1 LYDSIRNPEMEM
13 RAGMRIVYVLTS
25 LGVGGAERQTLALAE
40 RMARRGHTVALLVLR
55 PRLDEEWPAPLD
67 VFRLEMRRTPFSFLN
82 GLRRGRRFLRDFRPD
97 LVHSHS
103 FHANF
108 VARMLKAF
116 DATFVLVS
124 TIHNVYEGDGKR
136 MMAYRVTDR
145 FCGCTT
151 AVSEA
156 AARRFVKWKAV
167 SKGKC
172 VVVANGIDTEEFA
185 PSTDRRIQMRAQMG
199 AEGRFIWLTAG
210 RVVAAKDYPNLLRAF
225 AAVHAACA
233 ETQLWIAG
241 PTDGPEFAKCRE
253 LVEESG
259 LRDAVRWLGLR
270 RDMPALLDAA
280 DAFVL
285 GSAWEGMPLALGE
298 AMAMEKPVVAT
309 DVGGVRELVGDAGI
323 VVPAGNSDALAEAM
337 KDLMQRA
344 PDDLHVLGRL
354 LRERILKNFGMD
366 AKADEWEA
374 LYESLLQ
381 KRKGPE

>member
-1 LYDSIRNPEMEM
+1 M

-55 PRLDEEWPAPLD
+55 PRLDEEWPTPLD
-67 VFRLEMRRTPFSFLN
+67 VFRLEMRRTPLSLLN
-82 GLRRGRRFLRDFRPD
+82 GLRRGRHFLQDFRPD

-108 VARMLKAF
+108 VARLLKAL

-124 TIHNVYEGDGKR
+124 TIHNVYEGDWER
-136 MMAYRVTDR
+136 MMAYRLTDR
-145 FCGCTT
+145 FCRCTT

-156 AARRFVKWKAV
+156 AARRFVRLKAV
-167 SKGKC
+167 PQGKC

-185 PSTDRRIQMRAQMG
+185 PSTERRVQMRLQMG

-225 AAVHAACA
+225 AEVHAECA
-233 ETQLWIAG
+233 KTQLWIAG
-241 PTDGPEFAKCRE
+241 PADGPEFAKCRD
-253 LVEESG
+253 LVEEPG

-270 RDMPALLDAA
+270 RDMPALLDGA

-309 DVGGVRELVGDAGI
+309 DVGGVRELAGDAGM
-323 VVPAGNSDALAEAM
+323 VVPAGNSGALVEAM
-337 KDLMQRA
+337 KGLMQRA
-344 PDDLHVLGRL
+344 PDDLHALGRL
-354 LRERILKNFGMD
+354 LRERILKNFSMD

-374 LYESLLQ
+374 LYESVLR
-381 KRKGPE
+381 KRKEPE